1 MLGALAREKYQ
12 IGVNTMP
19 DWAESYGN
27 HQIKSGLIHLMCL
40 VIQFE
45 PAVTAAAGQGI
56 VKAEHV
62 MEQMATARASCKD
75 DQQGA
80 DGIDRDA
87 GENDGFTNCGRPGD
101 GIEYKD

>member
-1 MLGALAREKYQ
+1 MWL
-12 IGVNTMP
+12 
-19 DWAESYGN
+19 
-27 HQIKSGLIHLMCL
+27 LIQCK
-40 VIQFE
+40 

-56 VKAEHV
+56 VKAEYV
-62 MEQMATARASCKD
+62 MEQMATARASCKY

-87 GENDGFTNCGRPGD
+87 GENYDFTNCSGPGS